1 MFATNAGIGMEQIER
16 GAAIS
21 DIEEDEYESV
31 TAREESVIW
40 IYPLWKK
47 LLLLLTLLSYQHLL
61 HSVKSKIAES
71 ISVLS
76 SNLLR

>member
-31 TAREESVIW
+31 TAREESVI
-40 IYPLWKK
+40 
-47 LLLLLTLLSYQHLL
+47 
-61 HSVKSKIAES
+61 
-71 ISVLS
+71 
-76 SNLLR
+76 